1 MGASVEC
8 AWVEEGGGAGNA
20 WGGDVCYSLSE

>member
-8 AWVEEGGGAGNA
+8 AWVEGGGAGNA